1 MYERKGATALIDK
14 ARGILGARDLPPV
27 SAPPEVAPVELD
39 NACVRAGSRLID
51 AVNREAWDEV
61 NQLLA
66 PSVSV
71 ESRRK
76 IVGFQRIDVPSSQ
89 WPQDMRR
96 YLETGMV
103 RYRHTALAFRGDR
116 LALMRLEMGTTDLS
130 SGAPRD
136 EMLQVVGLDEEGR
149 IALQVKFD
157 VEDIDVATAELEA
170 VYARFE
176 AERPAVRRLEN
187 TAARVFDHVWSHF
200 AARDWDALADTVA
213 DNYVGIDHRR
223 VVSAETQY
231 GRDQV
236 VRDLQAAAEV
246 GFTIS
251 MVSAVAIRG
260 GRLVL
265 ARVRAAG
272 RDPDAIQND
281 ALNIVEIDADDR
293 IANVVTYDVED
304 IDAAIAELDARY
316 LAGEAAPYAHTWS
329 VIAGAYAALNRH
341 EIAATA
347 PDFASV
353 DHRRGTKF
361 APGDL
366 IAYVRATWDLAQDG
380 STYVEAVHRLNNL
393 GAVVTHVTRGSSQEG
408 FDAEWREVF
417 LLTVEGDLLSRC
429 ELFDEADLDA
439 AVTRFDQLSRPAPR
453 LENTATRVFERLYSY
468 VAVGDWHAVA
478 QITADNVS
486 VDDRRRVVNAG
497 VLHGRDANIK
507 DAQATADV
515 GFTMTMVGAIAT
527 RGERLALLRVR
538 VSGRDP
544 EAIQN
549 DALNIVEIDA
559 DERIVGDVVFDL
571 EDFDSAIAEL
581 DARYIV
587 GEAAPYA
594 HTWAVIMAGHDALN
608 RHELPPMTSDCVSI
622 DHRRAAAFGPGEITE
637 YFRAGRD
644 LGQDIHTY
652 VEVVHRLSELGAVCT
667 HVGHGVSREGFE
679 AEWRGIDLLTVDGDM
694 VNRGEVFDEADL
706 DTAIARFD
714 QLNRNT
720 PQLENAASQAAE
732 RYMAHFAAR
741 YWDELTKVLAADIVV
756 DDRRRAVNAGIRHG
770 RDAEIANLRAA
781 ADVGITYFTSDVIA
795 ARGERLI
802 LARVSGG
809 IRGPGDFLND
819 VLGVVE
825 INSHNEIAAIVV
837 FDPDDFDAAIAE
849 LDTRYLAG
857 EAGVHPH
864 MWTATLVAYAAINRR
879 ELPATTTDFISK
891 DHRRGAAFAP
901 GDMIEYLRAGWD
913 LDHEIYFYPEAV
925 HRLSDL
931 GVVVTHKGRG
941 ASREGFDAEWREVM
955 LFTVNGNSFNR
966 CEVFDERDL
975 DTALAR
981 FDQLSRPVPR
991 LENAASRV
999 YDRVAAYFAARDWDA
1014 TANAMAQSMI
1024 DDDRRRMVNAGI
1036 RRGRDVE
1043 VANSQA
1049 TAAIG
1054 GEKIM
1059 STVIATRGERLALC
1073 RSSIVGRGEQSGA
1086 FRIEFLSVIE
1096 IDADERLAAH
1106 VGFDLDDFDAALAE
1120 LDARYLAG
1128 EAAAHAHTWSLV
1140 AASIAA
1146 LNRREHPATTPD
1158 WVNIDHRR
1166 GISFAPGEVSAL
1178 LANWNATPDL
1188 SNSIE
1193 SVHRLNHLGAVV
1205 TSVTH
1210 ETSQEGFEA
1219 EWRGIS
1225 VLTIEGDLIDRL
1237 EVFDE
1242 ADIDAA
1248 LARFEELK
1256 PSDTATGK
1264 RGKPSDPALPGA
1276 VSGRR
1281 LGGHLA
1287 DPGR

>member
-1 MYERKGATALIDK
+1 MRATFP
-14 ARGILGARDLPPV
+14 R
-27 SAPPEVAPVELD
+27 SAPPEVAPVELE
-39 NACVRAGSRLID
+39 NACVQAGGRLID

-61 NQLLA
+61 ARLFA
-66 PSVSV
+66 PYVSV

-76 IVGFQRIDVPSSQ
+76 IVGFPRIDVPSSQ

-103 RYRHTALAFRGDR
+103 RYRHTALAVRGER
-116 LALMRLEMGTTDLS
+116 FALMRLEMGTTDLS

-136 EMLQVVGLDEEGR
+136 EMLQVVSLDEEGR

-157 VEDIDVATAELEA
+157 VEDIDAATAELET
-170 VYARFE
+170 VCARFE
-176 AERPAVRRLEN
+176 AEHPAVRRLEN
-187 TAARVFDHVWSHF
+187 TAARVFEHVWSYF

-213 DNYVGIDHRR
+213 DNHVGIDHRR
-223 VVSAETQY
+223 VVSAETQH

-260 GRLVL
+260 KRLVL
-265 ARVRAAG
+265 ARVRASG

-304 IDAAIAELDARY
+304 IDAALAQLDARY
-316 LAGEAAPYAHTWS
+316 LEGEAAAHAHTWS
-329 VIAGAYAALNRH
+329 VITGTYASISKREFPAMTPDCVTIDHRP
-341 EIAATA
+341 ATA
-347 PDFASV
+347 
-353 DHRRGTKF
+353 F
-361 APGDL
+361 APGEL
-366 IAYVRATWDLAQDG
+366 PAYIRAGWDLGQNIT
-380 STYVEAVHRLNNL
+380 TYVDCVHRLTNL
-393 GAVVTHVTRGSSQEG
+393 GAVVTYAAYGISHEG
-408 FDAEWREVF
+408 FDGEWHEIALV
-417 LLTVEGDLLSRC
+417 TVEGSMVNRC

-468 VAVGDWHAVA
+468 VAAGDWHAVA

-825 INSHNEIAAIVV
+825 INSHNR
-837 FDPDDFDAAIAE
+837 DRGD
-849 LDTRYLAG
+849 
-857 EAGVHPH
+857 
-864 MWTATLVAYAAINRR
+864 RR
-879 ELPATTTDFISK
+879 VRPRRFRCR
-891 DHRRGAAFAP
+891 HRGARYP
-901 GDMIEYLRAGWD
+901 ISCRRSGSSPTHVDRHISGLRRNQPARTPRHDDGLHKQGPSARGSFRARRHD
-913 LDHEIYFYPEAV
+913 RISPC
-925 HRLSDL
+925 RL
-931 GVVVTHKGRG
+931 G
-941 ASREGFDAEWREVM
+941 
-955 LFTVNGNSFNR
+955 
-966 CEVFDERDL
+966 
-975 DTALAR
+975 
-981 FDQLSRPVPR
+981 SRP
-991 LENAASRV
+991 
-999 YDRVAAYFAARDWDA
+999 
-1014 TANAMAQSMI
+1014 
-1024 DDDRRRMVNAGI
+1024 
-1036 RRGRDVE
+1036 
-1043 VANSQA
+1043 
-1049 TAAIG
+1049 
-1054 GEKIM
+1054 
-1059 STVIATRGERLALC
+1059 
-1073 RSSIVGRGEQSGA
+1073 
-1086 FRIEFLSVIE
+1086 
-1096 IDADERLAAH
+1096 
-1106 VGFDLDDFDAALAE
+1106 
-1120 LDARYLAG
+1120 
-1128 EAAAHAHTWSLV
+1128 
-1140 AASIAA
+1140 
-1146 LNRREHPATTPD
+1146 
-1158 WVNIDHRR
+1158 
-1166 GISFAPGEVSAL
+1166 
-1178 LANWNATPDL
+1178 
-1188 SNSIE
+1188 
-1193 SVHRLNHLGAVV
+1193 
-1205 TSVTH
+1205 
-1210 ETSQEGFEA
+1210 
-1219 EWRGIS
+1219 
-1225 VLTIEGDLIDRL
+1225 
-1237 EVFDE
+1237 
-1242 ADIDAA
+1242 
-1248 LARFEELK
+1248 
-1256 PSDTATGK
+1256 
-1264 RGKPSDPALPGA
+1264 
-1276 VSGRR
+1276 
-1281 LGGHLA
+1281 
-1287 DPGR
+1287 

>member
-1 MYERKGATALIDK
+1 
-14 ARGILGARDLPPV
+14 
-27 SAPPEVAPVELD
+27 
-39 NACVRAGSRLID
+39 
-51 AVNREAWDEV
+51 
-61 NQLLA
+61 
-66 PSVSV
+66 
-71 ESRRK
+71 
-76 IVGFQRIDVPSSQ
+76 
-89 WPQDMRR
+89 
-96 YLETGMV
+96 
-103 RYRHTALAFRGDR
+103 
-116 LALMRLEMGTTDLS
+116 
-130 SGAPRD
+130 
-136 EMLQVVGLDEEGR
+136 
-149 IALQVKFD
+149 
-157 VEDIDVATAELEA
+157 
-170 VYARFE
+170 
-176 AERPAVRRLEN
+176 
-187 TAARVFDHVWSHF
+187 
-200 AARDWDALADTVA
+200 
-213 DNYVGIDHRR
+213 
-223 VVSAETQY
+223 
-231 GRDQV
+231 
-236 VRDLQAAAEV
+236 
-246 GFTIS
+246 
-251 MVSAVAIRG
+251 
-260 GRLVL
+260 
-265 ARVRAAG
+265 
-272 RDPDAIQND
+272 
-281 ALNIVEIDADDR
+281 
-293 IANVVTYDVED
+293 
-304 IDAAIAELDARY
+304 
-316 LAGEAAPYAHTWS
+316 
-329 VIAGAYAALNRH
+329 
-341 EIAATA
+341 
-347 PDFASV
+347 
-353 DHRRGTKF
+353 
-361 APGDL
+361 
-366 IAYVRATWDLAQDG
+366 
-380 STYVEAVHRLNNL
+380 
-393 GAVVTHVTRGSSQEG
+393 
-408 FDAEWREVF
+408 
-417 LLTVEGDLLSRC
+417 
-429 ELFDEADLDA
+429 
-439 AVTRFDQLSRPAPR
+439 
-453 LENTATRVFERLYSY
+453 
-468 VAVGDWHAVA
+468 
-478 QITADNVS
+478 
-486 VDDRRRVVNAG
+486 
-497 VLHGRDANIK
+497 
-507 DAQATADV
+507 
-515 GFTMTMVGAIAT
+515 
-527 RGERLALLRVR
+527 
-538 VSGRDP
+538 
-544 EAIQN
+544 
-549 DALNIVEIDA
+549 
-559 DERIVGDVVFDL
+559 
-571 EDFDSAIAEL
+571 
-581 DARYIV
+581 
-587 GEAAPYA
+587 
-594 HTWAVIMAGHDALN
+594 
-608 RHELPPMTSDCVSI
+608 
-622 DHRRAAAFGPGEITE
+622 
-637 YFRAGRD
+637 
-644 LGQDIHTY
+644 
-652 VEVVHRLSELGAVCT
+652 
-667 HVGHGVSREGFE
+667 
-679 AEWRGIDLLTVDGDM
+679 
-694 VNRGEVFDEADL
+694 
-706 DTAIARFD
+706 
-714 QLNRNT
+714 
-720 PQLENAASQAAE
+720 
-732 RYMAHFAAR
+732 MAHFAAR
-741 YWDELTKVLAADIVV
+741 YWDELAKVLAADIVV

-1248 LARFEELK
+1248 LARFEELNH
-1256 PSDTATGK
+1256 PT
-1264 RGKPSDPALPGA
+1264 
-1276 VSGRR
+1276 RR
-1281 LGGHLA
+1281 LKNAASQVTQRFLAQLAAGDWEAISQILA
-1287 DPGR
+1287 DDFSQDDRRRVVGAGVRQGRDAEIADLRTIAELGITNIVSTVIATRGELLALMRVRFSFRYQGPEAFLGELLGICQISADERILGDVSFDLNDIDAAIAELDARYLAGEAAAHAHVWSVVAASYAALNRHELPATTPDCLYIDHRRETAFGPWRPDRIRPRRFGPRPRHQYLCGARRIG

>member
-1 MYERKGATALIDK
+1 MITTRPGGSLRRPSALAERTDLLVDHGDACLTLATVLGAAGDVGGARAAAERAAALYERKGATALIDK

-714 QLNRNT
+714 QLNRN
-720 PQLENAASQAAE
+720 S
-732 RYMAHFAAR
+732 
-741 YWDELTKVLAADIVV
+741 
-756 DDRRRAVNAGIRHG
+756 
-770 RDAEIANLRAA
+770 AA
-781 ADVGITYFTSDVIA
+781 AGKCSKP
-795 ARGERLI
+795 
-802 LARVSGG
+802 SGRALYG
-809 IRGPGDFLND
+809 ALRSS
-819 VLGVVE
+819 VLG
-825 INSHNEIAAIVV
+825 
-837 FDPDDFDAAIAE
+837 
-849 LDTRYLAG
+849 
-857 EAGVHPH
+857 
-864 MWTATLVAYAAINRR
+864 
-879 ELPATTTDFISK
+879 
-891 DHRRGAAFAP
+891 
-901 GDMIEYLRAGWD
+901 
-913 LDHEIYFYPEAV
+913 
-925 HRLSDL
+925 
-931 GVVVTHKGRG
+931 
-941 ASREGFDAEWREVM
+941 
-955 LFTVNGNSFNR
+955 
-966 CEVFDERDL
+966 
-975 DTALAR
+975 
-981 FDQLSRPVPR
+981 
-991 LENAASRV
+991 
-999 YDRVAAYFAARDWDA
+999 
-1014 TANAMAQSMI
+1014 
-1024 DDDRRRMVNAGI
+1024 
-1036 RRGRDVE
+1036 
-1043 VANSQA
+1043 
-1049 TAAIG
+1049 
-1054 GEKIM
+1054 
-1059 STVIATRGERLALC
+1059 
-1073 RSSIVGRGEQSGA
+1073 
-1086 FRIEFLSVIE
+1086 
-1096 IDADERLAAH
+1096 
-1106 VGFDLDDFDAALAE
+1106 
-1120 LDARYLAG
+1120 
-1128 EAAAHAHTWSLV
+1128 
-1140 AASIAA
+1140 
-1146 LNRREHPATTPD
+1146 
-1158 WVNIDHRR
+1158 
-1166 GISFAPGEVSAL
+1166 
-1178 LANWNATPDL
+1178 
-1188 SNSIE
+1188 
-1193 SVHRLNHLGAVV
+1193 
-1205 TSVTH
+1205 
-1210 ETSQEGFEA
+1210 
-1219 EWRGIS
+1219 
-1225 VLTIEGDLIDRL
+1225 
-1237 EVFDE
+1237 
-1242 ADIDAA
+1242 
-1248 LARFEELK
+1248 
-1256 PSDTATGK
+1256 
-1264 RGKPSDPALPGA
+1264 
-1276 VSGRR
+1276 
-1281 LGGHLA
+1281 
-1287 DPGR
+1287 